1 MGRRRSSTRNSRVL
15 LILILL
21 LCSCSRP
28 AATVPEPAK
37 TARITQ
43 FYVREPVLPK
53 GEKTMLCYGVENAK
67 AVWLAPP
74 KTEQWAALTRCVQ
87 VEPAGN
93 TTYTLTAEGADA
105 QQVSR
110 DLTVQVGAARAKIVN
125 VQISA
130 VRVKAG
136 DVVNICYTVESAQSV
151 RIDPIGFQAGPKAK
165 GCANHQPRKT
175 TTYVVSA
182 IGADGDKDQ
191 ERVTVKVE

>member
-1 MGRRRSSTRNSRVL
+1 MRAAGYIVL
-15 LILILL
+15 AALL
-21 LCSCSRP
+21 TSAWMPAGCSRSQKP
-28 AATVPEPAK
+28 APPKAVEAV
-37 TARITQ
+37 RITQ
-43 FYVREPVLPK
+43 FYASPAMVAR
-53 GEKTMLCYGVENAK
+53 GDKTLVCYGVENAK
-67 AVWLAPP
+67 AVWLSPP

-87 VEPAGN
+87 VEPTGN

-110 DLTVQVGAARAKIVN
+110 DLTVQVSAVRAKIVN

-136 DVVNICYTVESAQSV
+136 DVVNICYTVEGAQSV
-151 RIDPIGFQAGPKAK
+151 KIDPIGFQAGPKAK